1 MENQGVKGKFNFIDS
16 TIYNETIIDS
26 VWYQF
31 RDKLSKR
38 TGKKV
43 HTYLVY
49 NSSHC
54 ISGTFQ

>member
-26 VWYQF
+26 AWYQF

-38 TGKKV
+38 TE
-43 HTYLVY
+43 
-49 NSSHC
+49 
-54 ISGTFQ
+54 